1 MRPLTVVVCALGAC
15 VVRAH
20 AAQPELLLLTGDIIP
35 GTGGLSVGSA
45 MGTAM
50 INAAGDVAVSAP
62 VGGVGS
68 VLSYNGVWRR
78 VAFNGMAAPQSPGM
92 TFDGI
97 ATGNL
102 HLDDHSNTSFSSTLT
117 GGSFLALGVFAES
130 GGALTVAARDAAV
143 APCSPPGTY
152 IMSGSIPMNT
162 SNNGHLAFA
171 CRFDATGTGLTY
183 GAIFSGQMGSIGQH
197 ARQDAP
203 PSGSGFTTLGGPI
216 VNSTGGIAAFA
227 GFLGPTQRTG
237 IFVGPSGGL
246 LAAATSDSPAPDADG
261 NPLPGDVRF
270 TTFFS
275 FDLNIA
281 NAVAFIATIKN
292 SVSGQGVWVKDAMGQ
307 RLIAIDKTPV
317 PGIPGAI
324 YGAFSGPVLCD
335 NGDVFFISS
344 LSGTGI
350 TSNNSRTLFR
360 CRGKTISVVAR
371 DGDPCPGIPGATYSW
386 NTAFTANAA
395 GQAALTGITSPGGES
410 IILRVQPNNQL
421 TLAHR
426 ETTNLTFRGNLIRRV
441 ASFSTL
447 WFAGGNDGIQRS
459 LNNNAQLAVTCSVNI
474 APGQPFGP
482 NGKGVVVFPLG
493 TWCPADL
500 NADGFVDDADFS
512 VFAAA
517 YNILD
522 CADPMMAAGCP
533 ADLNLDGFVD
543 DPDFSLFAVAYDV
556 LLCP

>member
-1 MRPLTVVVCALGAC
+1 MRALTFFVCALGAC
-15 VVRAH
+15 VGRAH
-20 AAQPELLLLTGDIIP
+20 AAQPELLLLSGDVIP
-35 GTGGLSVGSA
+35 DTGGLTVGSA

-50 INAAGDVAVSAP
+50 INAGGDVAVFVP

-68 VLSYNGVWRR
+68 VLSYKGAWRR

-92 TFDGI
+92 NLDSI
-97 ATGNL
+97 ASGNV

-117 GGSFLALGVFAES
+117 GGSFLALGIFAES
-130 GGALTVAARDAAV
+130 GGVLTKAARDAEV

-162 SNNGHLAFA
+162 SNNGHLAYT
-171 CRFDATGTGLTY
+171 CRFDATGTGFTY
-183 GAIFSGQMGSIGQH
+183 GAIFSGQMGSIAQH
-197 ARQDAP
+197 ARQDPP

-216 VNSTGGIAAFA
+216 VNSTGGVAAFG
-227 GFLGPTQRTG
+227 GFLGPTARTG

-270 TTFFS
+270 TTFFA

-292 SVSGQGVWVKDAMGQ
+292 SASGQGVWVKDAMGQ

-335 NGDVFFISS
+335 NGDIFFISN
-344 LSGTGI
+344 LSGTGVN
-350 TSNNSRTLFR
+350 SNNSRTLFR

-371 DGDPCPGIPGATYSW
+371 DGDPCPGIAGATYQW
-386 NTAFTANAA
+386 NTTFTANAA
-395 GQAALTGITSPGGES
+395 GQAALTGVTSPGGES
-410 IILRVQPNNQL
+410 VILRVQPNNQL
-421 TLAHR
+421 SLVHR
-426 ETTNLTFRGNLIRRV
+426 ETTNLTFRGNLSRRV
-441 ASFSTL
+441 ASISPL

-459 LNNNAQLAVTCSVNI
+459 LNNNA
-474 APGQPFGP
+474 
-482 NGKGVVVFPLG
+482 
-493 TWCPADL
+493 
-500 NADGFVDDADFS
+500 
-512 VFAAA
+512 
-517 YNILD
+517 
-522 CADPMMAAGCP
+522 
-533 ADLNLDGFVD
+533 
-543 DPDFSLFAVAYDV
+543 
-556 LLCP
+556 